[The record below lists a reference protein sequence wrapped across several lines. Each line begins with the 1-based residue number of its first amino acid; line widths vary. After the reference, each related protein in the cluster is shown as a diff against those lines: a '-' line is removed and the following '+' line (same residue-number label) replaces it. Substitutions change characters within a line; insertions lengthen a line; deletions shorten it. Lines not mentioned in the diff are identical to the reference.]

1 LQRQDITGIAAIT
14 EIDVTRALTVGCC
27 SEMRCAL
34 MVMV

>member
-1 LQRQDITGIAAIT
+1 LQRQNIAGTAAVT
-14 EIDVTRALTVGCC
+14 EIDVTRALTVGYC